1 MATKLTKVI
10 ANFSTQITTNISV
23 GGLIATLASN
33 LDKQGNALPTGKYC
47 FTLNQ
52 GKSNEQHFLCTLT
65 GTAITAVQ
73 GVDHSGDLSAGFL
86 KDARINDPIKLTD
99 FVNLKTIVDIL
110 NGDDTLDGG
119 KPLKYDGA
127 PALTDPRQ
135 IPDKAYTDAALA
147 DKAGVSA
154 NNSFTGNNTFSGAN
168 TFTQPVSVPNP
179 VGSSDAVN
187 LQTVLGIAM
196 GSVTVFTGFQTSNVR
211 YDSLGRVE
219 SVYDTIAQK
228 TFFIRY
234 RTDNPQVPYMI
245 STAENFWLLTYSV
258 DGTLLATNK
267 Y

>member
-1 MATKLTKVI
+1 MASQLTKVI

-23 GGLIATLASN
+23 GGLTATLASN

-52 GKSNEQHFLCTLT
+52 GKSNEQHFICTLT

-73 GVDHSGDLSAGFL
+73 GVDHSGDITTGFL

-99 FVNLKTIVDIL
+99 FVNHKTIVDLL
-110 NGDDTLDGG
+110 NGDAALDGG
-119 KPLKYDGA
+119 KPIKYDTA

-154 NNSFTGNNTFSGAN
+154 NNSFTGDNTFSGDN

-179 VGSSDAVN
+179 VGSTDAVN

-196 GSVTVFTGFQTSNVR
+196 GSVTVFQGFQTSNVR
-211 YDSLGRVE
+211 YDSLGRIE
-219 SVYDTIAQK
+219 SVYDSFAQK

-234 RTDNPQVPYMI
+234 RTDNPNMPYMV
-245 STAENFWLLTYSV
+245 STVDNFWLITYSA
-258 DGTLLATNK
+258 DGILLATNK